1 MNMHGPVSGT
11 KAIMQTWFRREADK
25 DDTENCK

>member
-11 KAIMQTWFRREADK
+11 KAIMQTWSGHEANK
-25 DDTENCK
+25 DDIKL